1 MKSIYIKVIV
11 PLLMVCFVFGF
22 VQYSNAA
29 FPGKKEQSKEV
40 TVKSDSNATVKSM
53 GDKKSAPLDDNTILL
68 VILAI
73 IIPPLAVYLKYNE
86 FGKPF
91 IWNVILTLL
100 CGLPG
105 IIHALYHVLKK

>member
-1 MKSIYIKVIV
+1 MKSNYIKVIA
-11 PLLMVCFVFGF
+11 PLFLVCFIFGF
-22 VQYSNAA
+22 VHYSNAA

-40 TVKSDSNATVKSM
+40 TVKSDSNASLKALGTE
-53 GDKKSAPLDDNTILL
+53 KSAPADDNTILL
-68 VILAI
+68 VILPI

-105 IIHALYHVLKK
+105 IIHALYHVLKD